1 MDGEFLPGDLRDRMQ
16 DLLKHN
22 NVTQADLAA
31 KIGCNESL
39 ISRFLSRKTNKLGDK
54 YIIRIAK
61 AFHVS
66 TDFLLGESNIPDRKN
81 YEIEELGLSVQAAKN
96 LYTGKASA
104 DVVGRLLES
113 PRFCELTYMIEQYFD
128 NSLSAGYAAQNQMY
142 STLSA
147 MLRKTTKADA
157 AVESARAMN
166 RMKVPVYQA
175 DLTAI
180 QMQFMSAVKE
190 VKQEIGND
198 LSAAQKMTSQIAQKM
213 FSEMTKGQD
222 VEQAQ
227 ITPEG
232 ITDAVLG
239 MAAIMDGT
247 TPEALDKFG
256 QSLTE
261 FIRETMENAKAQQE
275 KDHAEH
281 EQ

>member
-1 MDGEFLPGDLRDRMQ
+1 MDGEFLPGDLRDRIQ
-16 DLLKHN
+16 DLLKHY

-39 ISRFLSRKTNKLGDK
+39 ISRFLSGKTNRLGDK
-54 YIIRIAK
+54 YIIRIAR

-180 QMQFMSAVKE
+180 QTQFMSAVKE

-213 FSEMTKGQD
+213 FSELTKGQD

-247 TPEALDKFG
+247 TPESLDKFG
-256 QSLTE
+256 QSLIE

-275 KDHAEH
+275 KDYAEH

>member
-39 ISRFLSRKTNKLGDK
+39 ISRFLSGKTNKLGDK

-180 QMQFMSAVKE
+180 QTQFMSAVKE

-213 FSEMTKGQD
+213 FSELTKGQD

-275 KDHAEH
+275 KDHAV
-281 EQ
+281 

>member
-39 ISRFLSRKTNKLGDK
+39 ISRFLSGKTNKLGDK

-180 QMQFMSAVKE
+180 QTQFMSAVKE
-190 VKQEIGND
+190 VKQEIGSD
-198 LSAAQKMTSQIAQKM
+198 LEATKKMSSQIAKKM
-213 FSEMTKGQD
+213 FVELTKGQD

>member
-1 MDGEFLPGDLRDRMQ
+1 MDGEFLPGDLRDRIQ

-39 ISRFLSRKTNKLGDK
+39 ISRFLSGKTNKLGDK

-180 QMQFMSAVKE
+180 QTQFMSAVKE

>member
-1 MDGEFLPGDLRDRMQ
+1 MDSEFLPGDLRDRIQ

-22 NVTQADLAA
+22 NVTQADLAV

-39 ISRFLSRKTNKLGDK
+39 ISRFLSGKTDKLGDK
-54 YIIRIAK
+54 YIIRIAR

-147 MLRKTTKADA
+147 MLRKTVKADA

-180 QMQFMSAVKE
+180 QTQFMSAVKE

-247 TPEALDKFG
+247 TPEALNKFG

-275 KDHAEH
+275 KEHAEH
-281 EQ
+281 KQ

>member
-1 MDGEFLPGDLRDRMQ
+1 MDGEFLPGDLRDRIQ

-39 ISRFLSRKTNKLGDK
+39 ISRFLSGKTNKLGDK

-81 YEIEELGLSVQAAKN
+81 YEIGELGLSVQAAKN
-96 LYTGKASA
+96 LYTGKANA

-180 QMQFMSAVKE
+180 QTQFMSAVKE

-198 LSAAQKMTSQIAQKM
+198 LSAAQEMTSQIAQKM
-213 FSEMTKGQD
+213 FSELTKGQD

-232 ITDAVLG
+232 IADAVLG

-247 TPEALDKFG
+247 TPESLDKFG
-256 QSLTE
+256 QSLSE

>member
-1 MDGEFLPGDLRDRMQ
+1 MDGEFLPGDLRDRIQ

-39 ISRFLSRKTNKLGDK
+39 ISRFLSGKTNKLGDK

-81 YEIEELGLSVQAAKN
+81 YEIGELGLSVQAAKN
-96 LYTGKASA
+96 LYTGKANA

-180 QMQFMSAVKE
+180 QTQFMSAVKE

-213 FSEMTKGQD
+213 FSELTKGQD

>member
-1 MDGEFLPGDLRDRMQ
+1 
-16 DLLKHN
+16 
-22 NVTQADLAA
+22 
-31 KIGCNESL
+31 
-39 ISRFLSRKTNKLGDK
+39 
-54 YIIRIAK
+54 
-61 AFHVS
+61 
-66 TDFLLGESNIPDRKN
+66 
-81 YEIEELGLSVQAAKN
+81 
-96 LYTGKASA
+96 
-104 DVVGRLLES
+104 
-113 PRFCELTYMIEQYFD
+113 
-128 NSLSAGYAAQNQMY
+128 
-142 STLSA
+142 
-147 MLRKTTKADA
+147 
-157 AVESARAMN
+157 
-166 RMKVPVYQA
+166 MKVPVYQA

-180 QMQFMSAVKE
+180 QTQFMSAVKE

-213 FSEMTKGQD
+213 FSELTKGQD

>member
-1 MDGEFLPGDLRDRMQ
+1 MDGEFLPGDLRDRIQ

-22 NVTQADLAA
+22 NVTQADLAE

-39 ISRFLSRKTNKLGDK
+39 ISRFLSGKTNKLGDK
-54 YIIRIAK
+54 YIIRIAR

-142 STLSA
+142 STLSV

-175 DLTAI
+175 DLNAI
-180 QMQFMSAVKE
+180 QTQFISAVKE

-213 FSEMTKGQD
+213 FSELTKGQN

-232 ITDAVLG
+232 ITEAVLG
-239 MAAIMDGT
+239 MASIMDGT

>member
-1 MDGEFLPGDLRDRMQ
+1 MDGEFLPGDLRDRIQ

-39 ISRFLSRKTNKLGDK
+39 ISRFLSGKTNRLGDK
-54 YIIRIAK
+54 YIIRIAR

-175 DLTAI
+175 DLNAI
-180 QMQFMSAVKE
+180 QTQFISAVKE

-247 TPEALDKFG
+247 TPESLDKFG

>member
-1 MDGEFLPGDLRDRMQ
+1 
-16 DLLKHN
+16 
-22 NVTQADLAA
+22 
-31 KIGCNESL
+31 
-39 ISRFLSRKTNKLGDK
+39 
-54 YIIRIAK
+54 
-61 AFHVS
+61 
-66 TDFLLGESNIPDRKN
+66 
-81 YEIEELGLSVQAAKN
+81 
-96 LYTGKASA
+96 
-104 DVVGRLLES
+104 
-113 PRFCELTYMIEQYFD
+113 MIEQYFD

-147 MLRKTTKADA
+147 KTAKADA

-180 QMQFMSAVKE
+180 QTQFMSAVKE

-247 TPEALDKFG
+247 TPEALNKFG

-261 FIRETMENAKAQQE
+261 FIRETMENAKAQSG
-275 KDHAEH
+275 
-281 EQ
+281 

>member
-1 MDGEFLPGDLRDRMQ
+1 MDGEFLPGDLRDRIQ

-39 ISRFLSRKTNKLGDK
+39 ISRFLSGKTNKLGDK

-180 QMQFMSAVKE
+180 QTQFMSAVKE

-198 LSAAQKMTSQIAQKM
+198 LSATQKMTSQIAQKM
-213 FSEMTKGQD
+213 FSELTKGQD

>member
-22 NVTQADLAA
+22 NVTQAELAA

-39 ISRFLSRKTNKLGDK
+39 ISRFLSGKTNKLGDK

-180 QMQFMSAVKE
+180 QTQFMSAVKE

-213 FSEMTKGQD
+213 FSELTKGQD

>member
-39 ISRFLSRKTNKLGDK
+39 ISRFLSGKTNKLGDK

-180 QMQFMSAVKE
+180 QTQFMSAVKE

-213 FSEMTKGQD
+213 FSELTKGQD

-232 ITDAVLG
+232 IADAVLG

-247 TPEALDKFG
+247 TPESLDKFG

-275 KDHAEH
+275 KDHAKH

>member
-39 ISRFLSRKTNKLGDK
+39 ISRFLSGKTNKLGDK

-180 QMQFMSAVKE
+180 QTQFMSAVKE

-213 FSEMTKGQD
+213 FSELTKGQD

-275 KDHAEH
+275 KNHAEH

>member
-39 ISRFLSRKTNKLGDK
+39 ISRFLSGKTNKLGDK

-180 QMQFMSAVKE
+180 QTQFMSAVKE

-213 FSEMTKGQD
+213 FSELTKGQD

-247 TPEALDKFG
+247 TPESLDKFG

>member
-1 MDGEFLPGDLRDRMQ
+1 MDGEFLPGDLRDRIQ

-39 ISRFLSRKTNKLGDK
+39 ISRFLSGKTNKLGDK

-180 QMQFMSAVKE
+180 QTQFMSAVKE

-239 MAAIMDGT
+239 MVAIMDGT
-247 TPEALDKFG
+247 TPESLDKFG

>member
-1 MDGEFLPGDLRDRMQ
+1 MDSEFLPGDLRDRIQ
-16 DLLKHN
+16 DLMKLGS
-22 NVTQADLAA
+22 VTQADLAV

-39 ISRFLSRKTNKLGDK
+39 ISRFLSGKTDKLGDK
-54 YIIRIAK
+54 YIIRIARI
-61 AFHVS
+61 FNVS

-180 QMQFMSAVKE
+180 QTQFMSAVKE

-213 FSEMTKGQD
+213 FSELTKGQD

-247 TPEALDKFG
+247 TPESLDKFG

>member
-1 MDGEFLPGDLRDRMQ
+1 MDGEFLPGDLRDRIQ

-22 NVTQADLAA
+22 NVTQADLAT

-39 ISRFLSRKTNKLGDK
+39 ISRFLSGKTNKLGDK

-180 QMQFMSAVKE
+180 QTQFISAVKE

-261 FIRETMENAKAQQE
+261 FIRETMKNAKAQQE

>member
-1 MDGEFLPGDLRDRMQ
+1 MDGEFLPGDLRDRIQ

-39 ISRFLSRKTNKLGDK
+39 ISRFLSGKTNKLGDK

-180 QMQFMSAVKE
+180 QTQFMSAVKE

-213 FSEMTKGQD
+213 FSELTKGQD

>member
-1 MDGEFLPGDLRDRMQ
+1 MDGEFLPGDLRDRIQ

-39 ISRFLSRKTNKLGDK
+39 ISRFLSGKTDKLGDK
-54 YIIRIAK
+54 YIIRIART
-61 AFHVS
+61 FNVS

-81 YEIEELGLSVQAAKN
+81 YEISELGLSVQAAKN

-104 DVVGRLLES
+104 DVVNRLLER
-113 PRFCELTYMIEQYFD
+113 PRFCELTYLIERYFD
-128 NSLSAGYAAQNQMY
+128 DTLSAGYAAQNQMY
-142 STLSA
+142 ATISA
-147 MLRKTTKADA
+147 MLTKTVRTNA
-157 AVESARAMN
+157 AVEAARTAN
-166 RMKVPVYQA
+166 RLKIPVHQA
-175 DLTAI
+175 DLDTI
-180 QMQFMSAVKE
+180 QSQFMSAVKE
-190 VKQEIGND
+190 VKQEIGSD
-198 LSAAQKMTSQIAQKM
+198 LEATKKMSSQIAKKM
-213 FSEMTKGQD
+213 FVELTKGQD

>member
-1 MDGEFLPGDLRDRMQ
+1 MDGEFLPGDLRDRIQ

-39 ISRFLSRKTNKLGDK
+39 ISRFLSGKTNRLGDK
-54 YIIRIAK
+54 YIIRIAR

-147 MLRKTTKADA
+147 MLRTTTKADA

-175 DLTAI
+175 DLNAI
-180 QMQFMSAVKE
+180 QTQFMSAVKE

-256 QSLTE
+256 QSLTA

>member
-1 MDGEFLPGDLRDRMQ
+1 MV
-16 DLLKHN
+16 N
-22 NVTQADLAA
+22 
-31 KIGCNESL
+31 
-39 ISRFLSRKTNKLGDK
+39 
-54 YIIRIAK
+54 
-61 AFHVS
+61 
-66 TDFLLGESNIPDRKN
+66 
-81 YEIEELGLSVQAAKN
+81 
-96 LYTGKASA
+96 
-104 DVVGRLLES
+104 RLLES
-113 PRFCELTYMIEQYFD
+113 PRFCELTYLTERYFD
-128 NSLSAGYAAQNQMY
+128 DSLSAGYAAQNQVY

-147 MLRKTTKADA
+147 MLQKSVRTDA
-157 AVESARAMN
+157 AVESARTIN
-166 RMKVPVYQA
+166 RMRIPIHHV
-175 DLTAI
+175 DITAI
-180 QMQFMSAVKE
+180 QTQFMSVVKE
-190 VKQEIGND
+190 VKKEIGND
-198 LSAAQKMTSQIAQKM
+198 LDAAQEMSSQIAKKM
-213 FSEMTKGQD
+213 FVELTKGQD

>member
-1 MDGEFLPGDLRDRMQ
+1 MDSEFLPGDLRERIQ
-16 DLLKHN
+16 DLMKLGS
-22 NVTQADLAA
+22 VTLADLAV

-39 ISRFLSRKTNKLGDK
+39 ISRFLSGKTDKLGDK
-54 YIIRIAK
+54 YIIRIAR
-61 AFHVS
+61 AFNVS

-81 YEIEELGLSVQAAKN
+81 YEIAELGLSVQAAEN

-104 DVVGRLLES
+104 DVVNRLLES
-113 PRFCELTYMIEQYFD
+113 PRFCELTYLIERYFD
-128 NSLSAGYAAQNQMY
+128 DTLSAGYAAQNQMY
-142 STLSA
+142 ATISA
-147 MLRKTTKADA
+147 MLTKTVKTNA
-157 AVESARAMN
+157 AVEAARTAN
-166 RMKVPVYQA
+166 RLKIPVHQA

-180 QMQFMSAVKE
+180 QTQFMSAVKE
-190 VKQEIGND
+190 VKQEIGSD
-198 LSAAQKMTSQIAQKM
+198 LDAAKKMSSQVAKKM
-213 FSEMTKGQD
+213 FVELTKGQD

-239 MAAIMDGT
+239 MASIMDGT

-275 KDHAEH
+275 KNNAEH

>member
-1 MDGEFLPGDLRDRMQ
+1 MDSEFLPGDLRDRIQ
-16 DLLKHN
+16 DLMKLGS
-22 NVTQADLAA
+22 VTQADLAV

-39 ISRFLSRKTNKLGDK
+39 ISRFLSGKTDKLGDK
-54 YIIRIAK
+54 YIIRIARI
-61 AFHVS
+61 FNVS

-180 QMQFMSAVKE
+180 QTQFMSAVKE
-190 VKQEIGND
+190 VKQEIGSD
-198 LSAAQKMTSQIAQKM
+198 LEATKKMSSQIAKKM
-213 FSEMTKGQD
+213 FVELTKGQD

-247 TPEALDKFG
+247 TPESLDKFG

-275 KDHAEH
+275 KDHAKH

>member
-1 MDGEFLPGDLRDRMQ
+1 MDGEFLPGDLRDRIQ

-39 ISRFLSRKTNKLGDK
+39 ISRFLSGKTNKLGDK

-147 MLRKTTKADA
+147 KTAKADA

-175 DLTAI
+175 DLNAI
-180 QMQFMSAVKE
+180 QTQFMSAVKE

-247 TPEALDKFG
+247 TPEALNKFG

-261 FIRETMENAKAQQE
+261 FIRETMENAKAQSG
-275 KDHAEH
+275 
-281 EQ
+281 

>member
-1 MDGEFLPGDLRDRMQ
+1 MDGEFLPGDLRDRIQ

-39 ISRFLSRKTNKLGDK
+39 ISRFLSGKTNKLGDK

-180 QMQFMSAVKE
+180 QTQFMSAVKE

-213 FSEMTKGQD
+213 FSELTKGQD

-247 TPEALDKFG
+247 TPESLDKFG

>member
-1 MDGEFLPGDLRDRMQ
+1 MDSEFLPGDLRDRLQ
-16 DLLKHN
+16 DLMKLGSI
-22 NVTQADLAA
+22 TQADLAV

-39 ISRFLSRKTNKLGDK
+39 ISRFLSGKTDKLGDK
-54 YIIRIAK
+54 YIIRIAR
-61 AFHVS
+61 AFNVS

-81 YEIEELGLSVQAAKN
+81 YEIGELGLSVQAAKN
-96 LYTGKASA
+96 LYTGKTSA
-104 DVVGRLLES
+104 DVVNRLLES
-113 PRFCELTYMIEQYFD
+113 PRFCELTYLIERYFD
-128 NSLSAGYAAQNQMY
+128 DTLSAGYAAQNQMY
-142 STLSA
+142 ATISA
-147 MLRKTTKADA
+147 MLTKTVKTNA
-157 AVESARAMN
+157 AVEAARTAN
-166 RMKVPVYQA
+166 RLKIPVHQT

-180 QMQFMSAVKE
+180 QTQFMSAVKE
-190 VKQEIGND
+190 VKQEIGSD
-198 LSAAQKMTSQIAQKM
+198 LEATKKMSSQVAKKM
-213 FSEMTKGQD
+213 FVELTKGQE

-239 MAAIMDGT
+239 MASIMDGT

-275 KDHAEH
+275 KNHAEH

>member
-1 MDGEFLPGDLRDRMQ
+1 MDGEFLPGNLRDRIQ
-16 DLLKHN
+16 DLLKHY

-39 ISRFLSRKTNKLGDK
+39 ISRFLSGKTNRLGDK
-54 YIIRIAK
+54 YIIRIAR

-175 DLTAI
+175 DLNAI
-180 QMQFMSAVKE
+180 QTQFMSAVKE

-213 FSEMTKGQD
+213 FSELTKGQD

>member
-1 MDGEFLPGDLRDRMQ
+1 MDGEFLPGDLRDRIQ

-39 ISRFLSRKTNKLGDK
+39 ISRFLSGKTNRLGDK
-54 YIIRIAK
+54 YIIRIAR

-180 QMQFMSAVKE
+180 QTQFMSAVKE

-213 FSEMTKGQD
+213 FSELTKGQD

-232 ITDAVLG
+232 IADAVLG
-239 MAAIMDGT
+239 MAGIMDGT

-275 KDHAEH
+275 KGHAEH

>member
-1 MDGEFLPGDLRDRMQ
+1 MDGEFLPGDLRDRIQ

-39 ISRFLSRKTNKLGDK
+39 ISRFLSGKTNKLGDK

-175 DLTAI
+175 DLNAI
-180 QMQFMSAVKE
+180 QTQFMSAVKE

-213 FSEMTKGQD
+213 FSELTKGQD

>member
-1 MDGEFLPGDLRDRMQ
+1 MDGEFLPGDLRDRIQ

-39 ISRFLSRKTNKLGDK
+39 ISRFLSGKTNRLGDK
-54 YIIRIAK
+54 YIIRIART
-61 AFHVS
+61 FHVS

-175 DLTAI
+175 DLNAI
-180 QMQFMSAVKE
+180 QTQFMSAVKE

-213 FSEMTKGQD
+213 FSELTKGQD

-232 ITDAVLG
+232 IADAVLG
-239 MAAIMDGT
+239 MAGIMDGT
-247 TPEALDKFG
+247 TPESLDKFG

>member
-39 ISRFLSRKTNKLGDK
+39 ISRFLSGKTNKLGDK

-180 QMQFMSAVKE
+180 QTQFMSAVKE

-213 FSEMTKGQD
+213 FSELTKGQD

>member
-39 ISRFLSRKTNKLGDK
+39 ISRFLSGKTNKLGDK

-180 QMQFMSAVKE
+180 QTQFMSAVKE

-198 LSAAQKMTSQIAQKM
+198 LSAAQKMTSQIAQKK
-213 FSEMTKGQD
+213 FSELTKGQD